1 MDAKETSLYTAILMV
16 SIIIAT
22 IIIFFIISLIRQQ
35 RKNIGLYR
43 QSVLAEITAMEKE
56 RARIAADLHDELG
69 PMLSAIKLK
78 IGSFELTDEDDKRE
92 AEKTSDHIDTLMK
105 RMREISY
112 DLIPNTL
119 IRKGLVVA
127 LKQFSDFINEGDGLK
142 INFEA
147 SGSINADQQKSIH
160 IYRIAQ
166 EVINNTIRHSGA
178 KLLNI
183 NLKQENGTLFLSTID
198 NGVGFDHN
206 TAAKGEG
213 GIGLRN
219 ILNRTEII
227 GGQMFVE
234 SEKNKGTKYTFEI
247 PV

>member
-1 MDAKETSLYTAILMV
+1 MDAKETSLYTAILIV
-16 SIIIAT
+16 SLLVGT
-22 IIIFFIISLIRQQ
+22 IIIFFIISIIRQQ
-35 RKNIGLYR
+35 RRNLALYR
-43 QSVLAEITAMEKE
+43 RSVLAEITAMEKE
-56 RARIAADLHDELG
+56 RARISADLHDELG

-78 IGSFELTDEDDKRE
+78 IGSFELTDEDDKKE
-92 AEKTSDHIDTLMK
+92 AEKTNDHIDALMK

-119 IRKGLVVA
+119 IRKGLVIA
-127 LKQFSDFINEGDGLK
+127 LKQFTDFINEGGGMK

-147 SGSINADQQKSIH
+147 PDTINPDQQKAIH

-183 NLKQENGTLFLSTID
+183 NLKQENGTLFLSTTD
-198 NGVGFDHN
+198 DGVGFDHH
-206 TAAKGEG
+206 AASKGEG

-227 GGQMFVE
+227 GGQIFIE

-247 PV
+247 PL